1 VLGDAARH
9 VEWIEKELRWM
20 HGLLEQVGQ
29 HGDSEQGEWTE
40 KLMDLA
46 REAEDAIEMFVINS
60 VKKGR
65 WGVLYWNDKYKV
77 GKELVHIR
85 KKMRD
90 ISQIVMNINTN
101 VFLELRHK
109 KDSWLKMPSHLLMH
123 IQSLGGF
130 CV

>member
-1 VLGDAARH
+1 LGDAARH

-60 VKKGR
+60 VKK
-65 WGVLYWNDKYKV
+65 
-77 GKELVHIR
+77 
-85 KKMRD
+85 
-90 ISQIVMNINTN
+90 
-101 VFLELRHK
+101 
-109 KDSWLKMPSHLLMH
+109 
-123 IQSLGGF
+123 
-130 CV
+130 